1 VRQVNVEDLFFFPG
15 YEPVPEPDRKEPL
28 TENELQDVKALFT
41 KDYAPGLDKF
51 LETDWYS
58 QYGLEHLLHDE
69 PLTRTFA
76 HMIGQFRTVPGNDSP
91 GLTRVRSLE
100 VKVVWQLFCLCRVP
114 PPTMNG
120 SGAPPADQYQPI
132 EVVKRLEVFETLIT
146 GHFTDSNPVMQ
157 IRYDAQLGR
166 DKYFQVEFWRLVGEF
181 ISTRPPPLFSSSS
194 AAAATADT
202 DPATAQKLERIL
214 YDARAIL
221 YMLENRDVLYSVM
234 IARHVGPRV
243 PEFPGEMVDPPR
255 DPDPEN
261 VYTKLWIAKKFIEN
275 ESQGQGTT
283 QVVQRCCDMAVR
295 SWTVWR

>member
-1 VRQVNVEDLFFFPG
+1 VRQVSVEDLFFFPG
-15 YEPVPEPDRKEPL
+15 YEPVSEPDRKEPL
-28 TENELQDVKALFT
+28 TENELQDVKALFS

-58 QYGLEHLLHDE
+58 RYGLEHLLHDA

-76 HMIGQFRTVPGNDSP
+76 HMIGQFRTVPGNDSS

-100 VKVVWQLFCLCRVP
+100 VKVVWQLFCLCRVA

-120 SGAPPADQYQPI
+120 SGTPPTDQYQPI
-132 EVVKRLEVFETLIT
+132 EVVKRLEVFEALVT
-146 GHFTDSNPVMQ
+146 GHFTDANPVMQ
-157 IRYDAQLGR
+157 IRYDPQLGR
-166 DKYFQVEFWRLVGEF
+166 DKFFQVEFWRLVGDF
-181 ISTRPPPLFSSSS
+181 VSTRTPS
-194 AAAATADT
+194 AAASADT
-202 DPATAQKLERIL
+202 DAANTPQNLERIL

-243 PEFPGEMVDPPR
+243 LEFPGDMVDPPR

-295 SWTVWR
+295 SWTMWR